1 MLLNYTLYG
10 LNVTSEI
17 PIPELELVD
26 FEQSDVV
33 IRRGSVPR
41 PDIPPSRRFEFQYD
55 SDESLYYM
63 DDIGGV
69 IVTAGDQIVA
79 DALPGAEEKGFRFI
93 LTGIALGILFRQRG
107 LYSFHASTVEI
118 DGNAVGFVGVKGMG
132 KSTLAAAFTKEGYN
146 LVADDL
152 LVVDVKEDTV
162 MALPSFSHLK
172 LLPDALEV
180 ALGVDP
186 ASVPRI
192 DPEYVKRSYSAASP
206 VVKSSAPLSHIYV
219 LQYPQDDEEVGLPRV
234 TVMSK
239 QEAFL
244 QLVANDYVAR
254 LNGHNVTKETLKVHK
269 KIFDNIRVRK
279 LIRKRSLDRIYD
291 SVKCVIDDVQGR

>member
-1 MLLNYTLYG
+1 MLNYTLYG
-10 LNVTSEI
+10 LNVASEI
-17 PIPELELVD
+17 PIPELELVE
-26 FEQSDVV
+26 FEQSNVV

-41 PDIPPSRRFEFQYD
+41 PDIPSGRRYVFQYD

-69 IVTAGDQIVA
+69 IVTAGEKIVA

-107 LYSFHASTVEI
+107 LYSFHASAVEI

-132 KSTLAAAFTKEGYN
+132 KSTLAAAFTRQGYN

-180 ALGVDP
+180 ALEVDP

-206 VVKSSAPLSHIYV
+206 VVKSSVPLSHIYV
-219 LQYPQDDEEVGLPRV
+219 LQYPQDDEEVGLPRI
-234 TVMSK
+234 TSMSK
-239 QEAFL
+239 QEGFL

-254 LNGHNVTKETLKVHK
+254 LSRRNVTKETLNAHK
-269 KIFDNIRVRK
+269 QIFNSINIRK
-279 LIRKRSLDRIYD
+279 LRRKRRLDNIYD
-291 SVKCVIDDVQGR
+291 SVRCVIDDVLRE